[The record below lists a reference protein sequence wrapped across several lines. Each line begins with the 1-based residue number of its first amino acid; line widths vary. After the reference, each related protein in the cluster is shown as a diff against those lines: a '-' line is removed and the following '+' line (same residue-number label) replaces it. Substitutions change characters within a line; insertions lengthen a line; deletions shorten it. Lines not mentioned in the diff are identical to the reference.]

1 MTARATRRIARRF
14 AGFAGRF
21 RRFGGRFAGFAGRF
35 RRFGGRFAHTETG
48 FVALE
53 LAVGIGLLVLP
64 VACLVLTLPTWSE
77 RQTTARAIA
86 REVGRTTAT
95 AGVCDR
101 AGAEATTR
109 EMAVNLGLDPGDVSV
124 ALDCRTGARLAR
136 GGTVTA
142 RVTVQVPAVAIPGV
156 GSAGAWSWTAV
167 HTESVDPFRSFP

>member
-1 MTARATRRIARRF
+1 VTWPFARRIARRF
-14 AGFAGRF
+14 AALT
-21 RRFGGRFAGFAGRF
+21 RRIA
-35 RRFGGRFAHTETG
+35 RRIGASDQPIARRIGAREHG

-64 VACLVLTLPTWSE
+64 VACLVVTLPTWSE

-101 AGAEATTR
+101 AEAEATTR
-109 EMAVNLGLDPGDVSV
+109 EMAANLGLGPGDVSV
-124 ALDCRTGARLAR
+124 ALDCRPGARLAR

-142 RVTVQVPAVAIPGV
+142 RVTVQVPAVALPGI
-156 GSAGAWSWTAV
+156 GPAGAWSWTAA
-167 HTESVDPFRSFP
+167 HTEPVDPYRSFP